1 MADFEELKLTVTLV
15 DDASTGLASIRTQLT
30 QLTQTAGEV
39 QTAFARVSSSAQQV
53 GSAAQQAAPRIS
65 SAEKALKELKGSA
78 EETTRGMLQMGLAA
92 RRGME
97 AFPEM
102 ALGLREATQGLKG
115 VSTGLTELAPAS
127 RVAVLSIGAIAVG
140 VTAVTAA
147 VVGFGITVFKFARE
161 MSLINDTA
169 KTLGMSFADLKNAID
184 IAEKFDVAAE
194 TVIRNFNGIAAA
206 QANLSQ
212 NNSSTRHRL
221 LGMGVDA
228 NFLNQVQNQDD
239 PTKAQNMIAD
249 RARLIQRTL
258 IEQRGWT
265 RAAARAQANQFLG
278 EFGQD
283 PGSIDRPNQKE
294 MTKEQRET
302 YESIGKQSEKISE
315 VWNEVYHDVK
325 MIGYEIANWGMPLV
339 LTTLQVIKRVFDE
352 INDVVKSIKAVFS
365 TVESWIPDWLKN
377 VFRGMANGPGGTGGA
392 GAVGNALRGMMNGPN
407 GPSGGGGGGGGD
419 SVGGGGAPS
428 SGGAT
433 GSWAPSSYRQG
444 ANDNGNLFQ
453 RTSLTSGGGPNA
465 AGSAGLPGG
474 GTVPRTAGGPISG
487 GGDVNEAIRA
497 TAATAGMDEA
507 HWKGIASIESSLT
520 PGSNRD
526 KRTQYKGLFQVGSR
540 GADSEWARTG
550 SGDIYNAMDNAKSA
564 ARLAQENNAG
574 FKKHFGRDPTPAE
587 TYLMHQQGL
596 GFYTAG
602 KMTNIGGNP
611 YPGMRG
617 PQTHQSFEA
626 GWTREVERRAAM
638 FSGGDAAVPQAATP
652 GGLKGGPQGDARL
665 SSVGNYRLGGDRRR
679 QVLIE
684 AANEASKSLPPGWRV
699 EAFSGERTG
708 AGQGPH
714 ASGAAVDFRLIDPDG
729 KAMKDYQAPENFA
742 IYERFAQDSH
752 AALLKSNPA
761 LAAQH
766 RWGGYFSGGLGKG
779 GTYGAMDLMHQDFA
793 GGDARMAAGQWAT
806 GLHAGWQRAWGV
818 GERSSGFEAHMADRA
833 ALDRSA
839 LSKPTEINSTGKL
852 DVAVSAPAGTKVKY
866 HGQNLLKQTS
876 MQRSTAMQETKSGP
890 SVADTAQQYMAGN

>member
-30 QLTQTAGEV
+30 QLTQTAGQV
-39 QTAFARVSSSAQQV
+39 QTAFAGVSSSAQQV
-53 GSAAQQAAPRIS
+53 GHAAQQAAPRIS

-115 VSTGLTELAPAS
+115 VSTGLSELAPAS
-127 RVAVLSIGAIAVG
+127 RVAVLSIGAVAVG

-147 VVGFGITVFKFARE
+147 VVGFGITVFRFARE

-169 KTLGMSFADLKNAID
+169 KTLGTSFADLKNAID

-212 NNSSTRHRL
+212 NNSSSRHRL

-239 PTKAQNMIAD
+239 PVKAQNLIAD

-265 RAAARAQANQFLG
+265 KAAARAQANQFLG

-325 MIGYEIANWGMPLV
+325 MIGFEIANWGMPLV
-339 LTTLQVIKRVFDE
+339 LSTLQVIKRVFDE
-352 INDVVKSIKAVFS
+352 IGNVVKSIKDAFA

-407 GPSGGGGGGGGD
+407 GPSGSGGASGGWGGGGGGG
-419 SVGGGGAPS
+419 GAAP
-428 SGGAT
+428 GGAT
-433 GSWAPSSYRQG
+433 GSWAPSSYQG
-444 ANDNGNLFQ
+444 GGAANDNSSLLQ

-474 GTVPRTAGGPISG
+474 AAVQGQNRYTGEATVAGAQAPRG
-487 GGDVNEAIRA
+487 GGR
-497 TAATAGMDEA
+497 
-507 HWKGIASIESSLT
+507 
-520 PGSNRD
+520 PGYN
-526 KRTQYKGLFQVGSR
+526 YFQHR
-540 GADSEWARTG
+540 
-550 SGDIYNAMDNAKSA
+550 
-564 ARLAQENNAG
+564 
-574 FKKHFGRDPTPAE
+574 
-587 TYLMHQQGL
+587 
-596 GFYTAG
+596 
-602 KMTNIGGNP
+602 
-611 YPGMRG
+611 
-617 PQTHQSFEA
+617 
-626 GWTREVERRAAM
+626 
-638 FSGGDAAVPQAATP
+638 GDAAIRDPSRLATVNTAFGPVKVHPEAAEDFKKTA
-652 GGLKGGPQGDARL
+652 DAL
-665 SSVGNYRLGGDRRR
+665 AEAGAPIKKFGSYNYR
-679 QVLIE
+679 E
-684 AANEASKSLPPGWRV
+684 K
-699 EAFSGERTG
+699 
-708 AGQGPH
+708 
-714 ASGAAVDFRLIDPDG
+714 
-729 KAMKDYQAPENFA
+729 
-742 IYERFAQDSH
+742 
-752 AALLKSNPA
+752 
-761 LAAQH
+761 
-766 RWGGYFSGGLGKG
+766 RWGGGMSSHA
-779 GTYGAMDLMHQDFA
+779 YGAAFDVDDAASLSPQMKQWIQANPDKWRSALSAGNFGQPLTDQAMTGGKDAPHIEWRGPRAGESTAAGVDQGIAAGSRVAGIQGGGAEYLRQQRAPLTAQLANDPGLKRQLASLVTLEHESDPTAVVESLYNRTTALNEKRAKEGKPPLSLHQMMYGGFYGPA
-793 GGDARMAAGQWAT
+793 GQIPGRLSQLERDPARMNAMMKGIDAASTSNLLRGAT
-806 GLHAGWQRAWGV
+806 DQGSGTDPNVYWPGGKIIRDGETYNDWGGGAGHEGNRIFR
-818 GERSSGFEAHMADRA
+818 ERQQAQIAAADRA

>member
-1 MADFEELKLTVTLV
+1 MAEFDELKLTVTLV
-15 DDASTGLASIRTQLT
+15 DDASAGLASIRTQLT
-30 QLTQTAGEV
+30 QLTQTAGQV
-39 QTAFARVSSSAQQV
+39 QTAFAGVASSAQQV
-53 GSAAQQAAPRIS
+53 GQAHSQAVPHIS

-92 RRGME
+92 RRGVE

-115 VSTGLTELAPAS
+115 VSTGLAELAPAS
-127 RVAVLSIGAIAVG
+127 RVAVLAIGAVAIG
-140 VTAVTAA
+140 VTAVVAA
-147 VVGFGITVFKFARE
+147 VGAFGLTVFKFARE

-169 KTLGMSFADLKNAID
+169 KTLGTSFADLKNAID

-212 NNSSTRHRL
+212 NNSSSRHRL

-228 NFLNQVQNQDD
+228 NFLNQVQNESD
-239 PTKAQNMIAD
+239 PAKAQNLIAD

-265 RAAARAQANQFLG
+265 RMAARAQANQFLG

-302 YESIGKQSEKISE
+302 YESIAKQSEKISE
-315 VWNEVYHDVK
+315 VWGGIYHDIK

-339 LTTLQVIKRVFDE
+339 LSTLEIIKRVFDD
-352 INDVVKSIKAVFS
+352 INDTVKSIKAVFS

-377 VFRGMANGPGGTGGA
+377 VFRGMANGPGGASGSSA
-392 GAVGNALRGMMNGPN
+392 LGNALRGMMNGPN
-407 GPSGGGGGGGGD
+407 GPSGGGGGGGG
-419 SVGGGGAPS
+419 GAPS
-428 SGGAT
+428 GGASGGWAT
-433 GSWAPSSYRQG
+433 PGSYTG

-453 RTSLTSGGGPNA
+453 RASLTSGGGPNA

-474 GTVPRTAGGPISG
+474 GTVPRSLGGPISG

-497 TAATAGMDEA
+497 SAATAGMDEA
-507 HWKGIASIESSLT
+507 HWKGIASIESDLN
-520 PGSNRD
+520 PGSNANA
-526 KRTQYKGLFQVGSR
+526 RTQYKGLFQIGSR
-540 GADSEWARTG
+540 GADSEWSRKG
-550 SGDIYNAMDNAKSA
+550 QGGNIYNAMDNAMAA

-574 FKKHFGRDPTPAE
+574 FKKNFGRDPTAAE

-596 GFYTAG
+596 GFYTRGA
-602 KMTNIGGNP
+602 MTNIAGNP

-617 PQTHQSFEA
+617 PQTHESFEA
-626 GWTREVERRAAM
+626 GWTREVERRAAR
-638 FSGGDAAVPQAATP
+638 FSGSDATVPQAATTPP
-652 GGLKGGPQGDARL
+652 GGQAGPLGDARL
-665 SSVGNYRLGGDRRR
+665 TSVGNYRLGSDRRR
-679 QVLIE
+679 QVLVD
-684 AANEASKSLPPGWRV
+684 AASEASKNLPEGWRV

-714 ASGAAVDFRLIDPDG
+714 ASGAAIDFRLIDPSG

-742 IYERFAQDSH
+742 IYEKFAQDSH
-752 AALLKSNPA
+752 AALIKSNPA

-766 RWGGYFSGGLGKG
+766 RWGGYFSGGLGPG

-818 GERSSGFEAHMADRA
+818 GERSSGFDSHMADRA

-839 LSKPTEINSTGKL
+839 LSKPTEISSTGKL
-852 DVAVSAPAGTKVKY
+852 DVAVSAPAGTKVAY

-890 SVADTAQQYMAGN
+890 SVSDTAKQYIGGNGG